1 MDVIH
6 HGAQWIS
13 VGGVRLSKEHFT
25 MLMSVGGVRY
35 RALYFAKKMK
45 HYMQQLDLIRFDKM

>member
-1 MDVIH
+1 MDVKH

-35 RALYFAKKMK
+35 RALYVAKKIK
-45 HYMQQLDLIRFDKM
+45 HVAAGFDKI